1 MAMSNDWNTFLVQ
14 AAIRFLSGQN
24 PYGAGFG
31 NPPWTLLFLIPT
43 IHVPIQLAMLFPAI
57 VLLILSIYKRKPALI
72 FLVGTSFPFIASSIY
87 GNIDWMVMAGV
98 AIGGPLGV
106 ILDTIKPQAGIFAIV
121 SELSKKDKWKDRLK
135 LLIPLIVLS

>member
-98 AIGGPLGV
+98 GFGGPRGV
-106 ILDTIKPQAGIFAIV
+106 LLHHDNPHFGILHLLLELFQKDIYYDIFKIF
-121 SELSKKDKWKDRLK
+121 
-135 LLIPLIVLS
+135 IT